1 MAIPLQHHRH
11 YGSFNQIQTP
21 SSKSNFRNR
30 TIIYPIICMT
40 QQQSSSNDDGPSE
53 EKFRQQSTG
62 VAPPPAAQFA
72 PLASTFQRR
81 LLTGVASSSLV
92 ALGANFAGITSFLL
106 GLAPE
111 AARSLKLDVLYPIQG
126 FSRCKYEEYQGFE
139 FIYPANWVGD
149 QTLLYR
155 AASKLERYL
164 GGSTPTSRNNPRR
177 NINEP
182 VVAFGPPGSSGE
194 LNVSVIVSPVPTD
207 FSDSCNIFF
216 DMNTEHYKK
225 FFTDLFHRIEAFGGP
240 KEVGE
245 ALIKT
250 ITGKRPNVK
259 GTLVQSSSREDS
271 KKNVKYYSLEF
282 QVESP
287 TFQRHNVAVFCA
299 TGGRL
304 FTLNAQAPES
314 LWPNI
319 KSDMYRIADSF
330 TLT

>member
-207 FSDSCNIFF
+207 FS
-216 DMNTEHYKK
+216 
-225 FFTDLFHRIEAFGGP
+225 IEAFGGP